1 MKFDELVDQ
10 FNETVGLEKGILV
23 DAQSQGD
30 IERLETAVFD
40 AANNTIGAQRL
51 PDIFASYP
59 DNAYRVG
66 KIVPLVDL
74 ETYFSPEELAEYR
87 DDFLEIGRVGIE
99 QKLTILPIA
108 KATEN
113 LFLNKTVWDEFSAYT
128 NTSIEALQTWEGIVK
143 VSEAYYEWSGGKAFL
158 GIDSLANFMLS
169 AAIQK
174 EAGIVSYR
182 FGKAELHLDKYA
194 MSSIWT
200 TYYIPMIKGH
210 YAKEGR
216 FSSDDAKLGIIVAYT
231 GSTVSAAYFPT
242 EVTLDA
248 SHIEAIESAV
258 LPYPVFEGGKKTVS
272 QQGAGMV
279 IVNSDYEHELAASEF
294 LKWFTDVERNRTFAA
309 ATAYFPVKD
318 EALKEAQMLQA
329 VREEQSF
336 TSSALNSSITTTSEM
351 LNSYY
356 LYGYPAF
363 DNSYELRELLETHL
377 YEWVKADQ
385 RKLAGL
391 EGDAYNEQLFE
402 LLSPNNFEDWYAA
415 LLQDIRTTTTVP
427 TVGEQHE

>member
-1 MKFDELVDQ
+1 MPITLANTAYVTKGALYDTFSFIHRHVVYRCLQACSNEASDNPLDPDKPISITLWHYYSGNTKMKFDELVDQ

-30 IERLETAVFD
+30 IERLET
-40 AANNTIGAQRL
+40 
-51 PDIFASYP
+51 
-59 DNAYRVG
+59 
-66 KIVPLVDL
+66 
-74 ETYFSPEELAEYR
+74 
-87 DDFLEIGRVGIE
+87 
-99 QKLTILPIA
+99 
-108 KATEN
+108 
-113 LFLNKTVWDEFSAYT
+113 
-128 NTSIEALQTWEGIVK
+128 
-143 VSEAYYEWSGGKAFL
+143 
-158 GIDSLANFMLS
+158 
-169 AAIQK
+169 
-174 EAGIVSYR
+174 
-182 FGKAELHLDKYA
+182 
-194 MSSIWT
+194 
-200 TYYIPMIKGH
+200 
-210 YAKEGR
+210 
-216 FSSDDAKLGIIVAYT
+216 
-231 GSTVSAAYFPT
+231 
-242 EVTLDA
+242 
-248 SHIEAIESAV
+248 AV

-294 LKWFTDVERNRTFAA
+294 LKWFTDVEQNRTFAA

-377 YEWVKADQ
+377 YEWVMADQ

-402 LLSPNNFEDWYAA
+402 LLSPDNFENWYAA

-427 TVGEQHE
+427 TVGEQYE